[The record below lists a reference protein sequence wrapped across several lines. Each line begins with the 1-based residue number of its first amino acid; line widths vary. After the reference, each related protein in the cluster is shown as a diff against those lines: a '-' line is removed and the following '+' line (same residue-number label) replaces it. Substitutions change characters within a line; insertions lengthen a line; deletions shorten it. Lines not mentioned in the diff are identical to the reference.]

1 MAELE
6 VTVSR
11 SGDNIV
17 ARFVGQALIDQ
28 IEEFER
34 QLRLMAQLAPATFV
48 FDFSALRAISSMGLG
63 ALIRFRNE
71 VAPAGSRLKL
81 AAPSADV
88 WSALRNARFE
98 HVFEI
103 TRTVEEAVGSP
114 PPKG

>member
-1 MAELE
+1 LAELE

-17 ARFVGQALIDQ
+17 ARFVGEALIDQ

-34 QLRLMAQLAPATFV
+34 QLRLMVQLAPATFV
-48 FDFSALRAISSMGLG
+48 FDFSALTAISSMGLG

-71 VAPAGSRLKL
+71 LAPAGSRLKL
-81 AAPSADV
+81 AAPSANV
-88 WSALRNARFE
+88 WRALRDAKFE
-98 HVFEI
+98 RVFEI
-103 TRTVEEAVGSP
+103 TSTVEEAVSSP